1 MAEVLVVSQDE
12 KQLSRGAQAGLLQVL
27 VRVSGSQEVEKN
39 PLIARSISN
48 PKAYYNQYSY
58 ESTNKVLQI
67 SGQLVPAKLLRLH
80 FEPSA
85 IAKLL
90 RQAGFSV
97 WGSSRPGVLLW
108 LAVSDS
114 DGRRLLSADSV
125 YENNA
130 YENSV
135 NENSVNEN
143 SINESSVNEDGIDE
157 SGVNENRSDGNNFSK
172 NNITKNNITNNSG
185 TDINALKKNR
195 SRNDVS
201 EIIRTLQDQAR
212 LRGLPLLFP
221 LLDLEDSASLST
233 AEVWGAFLGRI
244 DDASIRY
251 NPDSVLTSRFQK
263 DGAGR
268 WSANWSYRIDGEWQV
283 AKSESFGTD
292 EMVRAMVNKLADDLA
307 TRYAIDSSRGQ
318 VTVLIESVNS
328 LADYAAVKKYL
339 ESLAPVLDSSV
350 MRVEPGEVEFRLST
364 EGQSEQLVE
373 IIGLDEKMVLLNT
386 DERQDALHYRWLQ

>member
-1 MAEVLVVSQDE
+1 MVSQDE
-12 KQLSRGAQAGLLQVL
+12 KQLARGAQAGLLQVL
-27 VRVSGSQEVEKN
+27 VRVSGSQEVGKN

-48 PKAYYNQYSY
+48 PKAYYYQFSY

-67 SGQLVPAKLLRLH
+67 SGQVVPAKLLRIH

-85 IAKLL
+85 VAKLL

-108 LAVSDS
+108 LAVSDEE
-114 DGRRLLSADSV
+114 GRRLLSADSV

-135 NENSVNEN
+135 NESSAYEN
-143 SINESSVNEDGIDE
+143 GVNESSVREN
-157 SGVNENRSDGNNFSK
+157 GVYENSASENSAYENRVSENNLNGSNVGE
-172 NNITKNNITNNSG
+172 NNETKSSVP
-185 TDINALKKNR
+185 DVNALKNNR

-283 AKSESFGTD
+283 AKTESFGTD
-292 EMVRAMVNKLADDLA
+292 EMVRTMVNKLADDLA

>member
-48 PKAYYNQYSY
+48 PKAYYYQYSY

-67 SGQLVPAKLLRLH
+67 SGQAVPAKLLRLH

-97 WGSSRPGVLLW
+97 WGSNRPGVLLW
-108 LAVSDS
+108 LAISDS

-125 YENNA
+125 YENIA
-130 YENSV
+130 YENRA
-135 NENSVNEN
+135 NENSV
-143 SINESSVNEDGIDE
+143 
-157 SGVNENRSDGNNFSK
+157 
-172 NNITKNNITNNSG
+172 
-185 TDINALKKNR
+185 TDINALKNNR

-201 EIIRTLQDQAR
+201 EIIRALQDQAR

-263 DGAGR
+263 DSAGR
-268 WSANWSYRIDGEWQV
+268 WSANWSYRIDGQWQV
-283 AKSESFGTD
+283 AKTESFGTD
-292 EMVRAMVNKLADDLA
+292 EMVRTIVDKLADDLA
-307 TRYAIDSSRGQ
+307 ARYAIDSTRGQ
-318 VTVLIESVNS
+318 VTVLIESVYS
-328 LADYAAVKKYL
+328 LGDYAAVKKYL

-373 IIGLDEKMVLLNT
+373 IIGLDEKMVLLNV

>member
-1 MAEVLVVSQDE
+1 LFLCLFSGFSYPLTVENLYMAEVLVVSQDE
-12 KQLSRGAQAGLLQVL
+12 KQLSKGAQAGLLQVL
-27 VRVSGSQEVEKN
+27 VRVSGSQEVEQN

-48 PKAYYNQYSY
+48 PKAYYYRYSY

-67 SGQLVPAKLLRLH
+67 SGQAVPAKLLRLH

-97 WGSSRPGVLLW
+97 WGSNRPGVLLW
-108 LAVSDS
+108 LAISDS

-135 NENSVNEN
+135 NENSVIENGINESRANEN
-143 SINESSVNEDGIDE
+143 SVIENSV
-157 SGVNENRSDGNNFSK
+157 
-172 NNITKNNITNNSG
+172 
-185 TDINALKKNR
+185 TDINALKNNR

-263 DGAGR
+263 DSAGR
-268 WSANWSYRIDGEWQV
+268 WSANWSYRIDGQWQV
-283 AKSESFGTD
+283 AKTESFGTD
-292 EMVRAMVNKLADDLA
+292 EMIRTIVDKLADDLA
-307 TRYAIDSSRGQ
+307 ARYAIDSSRGQ

-328 LADYAAVKKYL
+328 LGDYAAVKKYL

-373 IIGLDEKMVLLNT
+373 IIGLDEKMVLLNV